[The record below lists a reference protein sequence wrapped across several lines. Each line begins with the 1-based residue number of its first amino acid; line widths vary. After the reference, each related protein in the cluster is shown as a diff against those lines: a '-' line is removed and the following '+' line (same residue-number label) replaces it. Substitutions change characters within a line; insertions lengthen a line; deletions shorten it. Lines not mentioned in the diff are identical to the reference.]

1 MNWSAAIRRIF
12 YRDDETYAQ
21 VGAFAQQVL
30 REGHGTL
37 REVPYRRLD
46 GRTIYIDLSGQRVN
60 GPDGVER
67 IVWTQ
72 VDVTERYVSEQ
83 TIRKLSAARETL
95 LANTTAGI
103 DLVRYP
109 ERVFVEVNQGFL
121 DILGYRAP

>member
-1 MNWSAAIRRIF
+1 MG
-12 YRDDETYAQ
+12 D
-21 VGAFAQQVL
+21 FARQVL

-37 REVPYRRLD
+37 REIPFRRLN
-46 GRTIYIDLSGQRVN
+46 GEIIYIDLSGQRLC
-60 GPDGVER
+60 GPDGAER

-72 VDVTERYVSEQ
+72 VDVTERHLNEQ
-83 TIRKLSAARETL
+83 TIRQLSAARATL

-121 DILGYRAP
+121 DILGYRPPRRGGRPSHQ